1 MTEPSRL
8 EQAAEL
14 LRIAY
19 GRPELLT
26 DDSSWSRCLR
36 TLFGVTAQHPVGG
49 ALTELLSTG
58 PLASPDDTVNT
69 VAGRLAEQLQ
79 PIPRGPQKASVVRA
93 FAAWWI
99 TQFGNECAPEWTGSV
114 QSYRES
120 LRAIRGLG
128 PATVDE
134 LLLFGA
140 KLRVF
145 PVDRTALRVAV
156 RHGWLDLPIEDE
168 DAQSFYVGR
177 AGGNADSLMELSQLL
192 TKVGEAHC
200 GREPNCEG
208 CPLQPMLPE
217 GGPRNPLSC

>member
-1 MTEPSRL
+1 MSELSRL
-8 EQAAEL
+8 QHAASL
-14 LRIAY
+14 LRTAY
-19 GRPELLT
+19 GTPELPS
-26 DDSSWSRCLR
+26 DESSWSRCLA
-36 TLFGVTAQHPVGG
+36 TLFGVTAGHPASA
-49 ALTELLSTG
+49 ALNELLSSG
-58 PLASPDDTVNT
+58 PLASPDETVNT

-93 FAAWWI
+93 LAAWWI
-99 TQFGNECAPEWTGSV
+99 TQFGNDCSPQWSASV

-120 LRAIRGLG
+120 LRPIRGLG
-128 PATVDE
+128 PAVVDE

-140 KLRVF
+140 RLRVF

-177 AGGNADSLMELSQLL
+177 AGEGTDNLMELSRLL

-208 CPLQPMLPE
+208 CPLQSMLPE